1 MEDLDFAHYKVFQ
14 MEQFFLS
21 QVTLLQTK
29 HSTSRKNPVDTN
41 SILILFFKLYQIYF
55 LRPPPPH
62 SLPSYLY
69 M

>member
-29 HSTSRKNPVDTN
+29 HSTSRKNPVDTH
-41 SILILFFKLYQIYF
+41 SILILGFT
-55 LRPPPPH
+55 
-62 SLPSYLY
+62 

>member
-1 MEDLDFAHYKVFQ
+1 MSLFLSLDFPKKKKSKMEDLDFADYKVFQ

-41 SILILFFKLYQIYF
+41 SILIL
-55 LRPPPPH
+55 
-62 SLPSYLY
+62 
-69 M
+69 

>member
-1 MEDLDFAHYKVFQ
+1 MSLFLSLDFPKKKKSKMEDLDFAHYKVFQ

-41 SILILFFKLYQIYF
+41 SILILGFK
-55 LRPPPPH
+55 
-62 SLPSYLY
+62 